1 MMIVKKRFAII
12 SKTIEEELVI
22 DCITLGEANDFE
34 SIKQVLESNFVHFSS
49 IREFNGNC
57 IYNC

>member
-49 IREFNGNC
+49 IR
-57 IYNC
+57 